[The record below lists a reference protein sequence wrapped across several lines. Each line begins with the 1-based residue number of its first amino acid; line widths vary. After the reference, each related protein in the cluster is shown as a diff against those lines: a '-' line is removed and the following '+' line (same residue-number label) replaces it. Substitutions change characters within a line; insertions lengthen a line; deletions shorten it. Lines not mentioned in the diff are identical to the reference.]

1 MNDVAKKLAQVC
13 GRPMEEN
20 SVMRKFLAV
29 GFAAGLVLV
38 TSEAYATWD
47 YMSDQCGNGYT
58 YMKGPKSSWP
68 AWAQSDGCI
77 RPWADSS
84 NPAAAQTP
92 APVGSR
98 HSKIRPNN
106 F

>member
-1 MNDVAKKLAQVC
+1 
-13 GRPMEEN
+13 
-20 SVMRKFLAV
+20 MRKFLAL

-38 TSEAYATWD
+38 ASEAYATWD
-47 YMSDQCGNGYT
+47 YMYDQCASGYA

-68 AWAQSDGCI
+68 AWAQSDGCV

-92 APVGSR
+92 AATTPR
-98 HSKIRPNN
+98 HSKVRPNN